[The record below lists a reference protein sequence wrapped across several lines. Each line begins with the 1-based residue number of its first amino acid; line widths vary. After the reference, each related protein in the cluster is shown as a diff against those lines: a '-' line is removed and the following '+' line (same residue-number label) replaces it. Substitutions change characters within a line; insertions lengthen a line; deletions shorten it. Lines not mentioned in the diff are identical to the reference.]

1 MKIISQRFL
10 IVVLVL
16 LGSIGAFAA
25 PAPPAPPVRQGVGVP
40 PPPPDPPLPIDENLM
55 FLFVAALLFG
65 IYSIYKYRLKQKTP
79 A

>member
-16 LGSIGAFAA
+16 LGSISAFAA
-25 PAPPAPPVRQGVGVP
+25 PSPPSPPSAQRIP

-55 FLFVAALLFG
+55 LLFVAALLFG